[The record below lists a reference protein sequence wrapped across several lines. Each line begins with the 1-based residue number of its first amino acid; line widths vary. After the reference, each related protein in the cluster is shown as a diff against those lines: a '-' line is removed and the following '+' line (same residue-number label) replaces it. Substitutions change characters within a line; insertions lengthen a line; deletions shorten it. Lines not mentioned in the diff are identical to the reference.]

1 MPGEEK
7 LETDPH
13 QMKVN
18 KSCVSLSTFLLFF
31 VLNATRKT
39 ASAQDNVRGSKE
51 PIVHT
56 FNPDTLT
63 YDYLVDGNL
72 SKNDPAHH
80 RFKTLQAAYEAAPAG
95 TEERPTVIGIRPDV
109 YFLKGGEMTPGLS
122 ITKNYITLL
131 GLTNNRRSVV
141 LADNRGLQQGA
152 GNDGF
157 VMDVNA
163 TGFTVKN
170 LTIINYCNVDYE
182 YPGDPGKDLKKR
194 SDVITQA
201 VALQARG
208 DKQVYENVA
217 LLSRLDTF
225 FLLAKRSYFKNVY
238 IEGTDDWIG
247 GGGVGLW
254 ENCTLLFP
262 TGQGVMSSTNN
273 VFRDCRFIASKHM
286 EFYKVGFKSELRPC
300 TLINCVV
307 PVSTPNSRV
316 AWMRE
321 KAPARPH
328 LYSMTW
334 HVKDA
339 NGNPAKIYDSNIGR
353 PAFRYSREL
362 TAKELKAFNPW
373 NLLRAVPGSEPDNWD
388 PAGVK
393 GIYENAGEGALVYR
407 VRLTNGSPENH
418 KPAPD
423 GGTFHIRTG
432 ETKATIGAA
441 VTPVYARDPTV
452 TWSTPSNLI
461 SLNRT
466 TGPTVVVVG
475 RNGTEHAEWV
485 PVRATAANGLFATA
499 WVYVEPSYV
508 DPPAIVSGPVLSQP
522 VNGKIN
528 LEYKL
533 DLKKGREDQSIA
545 TWSVCNDASGSNERV
560 VAVSRGDKPLRS
572 LTLTPGYVGKYIK
585 VSLAPR
591 NQRSKPGTD
600 VSVIS
605 KAPVVASEVDLTRVS
620 PDFRNFVI
628 TPNQSVADGMWTVSR
643 NWRIESGEGLEN
655 GYGIH
660 STGPASLF
668 YQRDA
673 DTGDMQLDLL
683 FRPDKTEGQVF
694 SVPGS
699 PADSGANN
707 LHADIYIKY
716 NPRTGNGYSLRF
728 WRTTRSA
735 KKCMFQ
741 FYKIKNGVGTPLD
754 SHKELSGVFKRDTHL
769 ILKVAGNTITATASN
784 TKDHDTLHLQSRIVA
799 NHYGGAGMLWSRGT
813 SAICSRFAITWK
825 KR

>member
-1 MPGEEK
+1 
-7 LETDPH
+7 
-13 QMKVN
+13 MKSS
-18 KSCVSLSTFLLFF
+18 KSCVLLSALLSIFF
-31 VLNATRKT
+31 LNAASPV
-39 ASAQDNVRGSKE
+39 ASAQDNVRGGKE

-72 SKNDPAHH
+72 SKDDSAH
-80 RFKTLQAAYEAAPAG
+80 RRYRTLQAAYEAAPAG
-95 TEERPTVIGIRPDV
+95 TEGHPTVIGIRPNV
-109 YFLKGGEMTPGLS
+109 YFLRGGKMTPGLR

-131 GLTNNRRSVV
+131 GLTNDRRSVV
-141 LADNRGLQQGA
+141 LADNRGLRQGA

-157 VMDVNA
+157 VIDVNA
-163 TGFTVKN
+163 TGFTAKN
-170 LTIINYCNVDYE
+170 LTIINYCNVDYQ
-182 YPGDPGKDLKKR
+182 YPGDPGKDLKKK

-225 FLLAKRSYFKNVY
+225 FLMAKRSYFKNVY

-247 GGGVGLW
+247 GGAIGLW
-254 ENCTLLFP
+254 ENCTLVYP
-262 TGQGVMSSTNN
+262 TGHGVMSSTNN
-273 VFRDCRFIASKHM
+273 VFRNCRFIASKQM

-307 PVSTPNSRV
+307 PVSTPNSWV

-328 LYSMTW
+328 VYSMTW

-339 NGNPAKIYDSNIGR
+339 NGNPAKIYDSNVGK

-362 TAKELKAFNPW
+362 TAEELRAFNPW
-373 NLLRAVPGSEPDNWD
+373 NLLRAVPGFEPDNWD
-388 PAGVK
+388 PAGVRIK
-393 GIYENAGEGALVYR
+393 YEKAGEGALVYR
-407 VRLTNGSPENH
+407 IRLTAGSPENH

-423 GGTFHIRTG
+423 GGTFYIRTG

-441 VTPVYARDPTV
+441 VTPAYAKNTT
-452 TWSTPSNLI
+452 TWSTPSNLV
-461 SLNRT
+461 SLSRT
-466 TGPTVVVVG
+466 TGPTVVVTG
-475 RNGTEHAEWV
+475 RNETEHAEWV
-485 PVRATAANGLFATA
+485 PVEATAANGLYATA
-499 WVYVEPSYV
+499 WVSVEPSYV
-508 DPPAIVSGPVLSQP
+508 DPPAVVSGPALSRP
-522 VNGKIN
+522 MNGNIN

-533 DLKKGREDQSIA
+533 NLEKGREDQSIA
-545 TWSVCNDASGSNERV
+545 TWSVCNDPTGSNKRV

-572 LTLTPGYVGKYIK
+572 LTLAPGYVGKYIK

-591 NQRSKPGTD
+591 NQRSKPGTAL
-600 VSVIS
+600 SIIS
-605 KAPVVASEVDLTRVS
+605 KVPVMASDVDLTKVS
-620 PDFRNFVI
+620 PDFRNFVV
-628 TPNQSVADGMWTVSR
+628 TPNQSFAKGMWTISR

-699 PADSGANN
+699 PADSGLNN

-728 WRTTRSA
+728 WRTTQSA
-735 KKCMFQ
+735 EKCMFQ
-741 FYKIKNGVGTPLD
+741 FYKITNGIGTPLD
-754 SHKELSGVFKRDTHL
+754 NHKELSGVFKRDTHL
-769 ILKVAGNTITATASN
+769 ILKVTGDMMTAIASN
-784 TKDHDTLHLQSRIVA
+784 TKDHDTLHLQSKIVP
-799 NHYGGAGMLWSRGT
+799 NHYGGAGMSWSRGT
-813 SAICSRFAITWK
+813 SAICSRFAITWT